1 MKKTFLFYD
10 LETSGLNKAFD
21 QIIQFAAIRTD
32 INFKEISRH
41 ELMIKPNID
50 VIPSPYAA
58 ITHQTDIG
66 DWQNGEDELT
76 AIEKIHQWFN
86 TPGTIS
92 IGYNTLGFDDEFLRF
107 SFYKNL
113 LPPYTHQFANGCQR
127 VDLYP
132 IAALYSLFKS
142 SVLKW
147 PIDEKTQES
156 NLKLENISQLNNLAS
171 GQAHTAIVDV
181 EATVALAKCFAKEK
195 AMWDYCL
202 AYFDKTTDSTRM
214 HSLNNNPAGG
224 PIGILVEGILG
235 KKNRF
240 HAPALYL
247 GTHRHYK
254 NQVLWLR
261 LDEERLQQCNTE
273 NFKENTWVINK
284 KLGEP
289 PLVLPFNQRYQ
300 AHLDKERAAT
310 LQKNLQWLEK
320 NSTIL
325 KAIKNHYLDYK
336 YPIIENVDVDAAL
349 YLNGFLSDEDQ
360 QHCQK
365 FHKNSDKGF
374 VIAQIRNPALQTLA
388 TRALAKLDRKKL
400 NDEQEQEFQQHIDKL
415 YQHSEE
421 KIIDYKG
428 QEKLTLAI
436 ALAEI
441 DKMQSN
447 DNFDERQKTILN
459 DLKEMLSKRVTLPV

>member
-32 INFKEISRH
+32 MDFNEISRH

-58 ITHQTDIG
+58 ITHQTDIS
-66 DWQNGEDELT
+66 DWQKGEDEFS
-76 AIEKIHQWFN
+76 AIAKIHKWFN

-107 SFYKNL
+107 NFYKNL
-113 LPPYTHQFANGCQR
+113 LPPYTHQFANACQR

-132 IAALYSLFKS
+132 IAALYSLFKTD
-142 SVLKW
+142 VLKW
-147 PIDEKTQES
+147 PIDEETQER
-156 NLKLENISQLNNLAS
+156 NLKLENISQLNKLAS

-202 AYFDKTTDSTRM
+202 GYFDKTTDSTRM
-214 HSLNNNPAGG
+214 HSLNDKPAGG

-261 LDEERLQQCNTE
+261 LDEERLQQCNAE

-289 PLVLPFNQRYQ
+289 PLVLPFDQRYQ
-300 AHLDKERAAT
+300 THLGQEREDI

-320 NSTIL
+320 NPTIL
-325 KAIKNHYLDYK
+325 MTVKEYYLDYK
-336 YPIIENVDVDAAL
+336 YPAIENVDIDAAL
-349 YLNGFLSDEDQ
+349 YLNGFLSAEDQ
-360 QHCQK
+360 KHCQQ

-374 VIAQIRNPALQTLA
+374 VIEQMRSPVLQTLA
-388 TRALAKLDRKKL
+388 VRALARLDREKL
-400 NDEQEQEFQQHIDKL
+400 TDEQEQEFQQHIDKL
-415 YQHSEE
+415 YQDNSE
-421 KIIDYKG
+421 KIIDYKN
-428 QEKLTLAI
+428 QEKLTLAN
-436 ALAEI
+436 ALVEI
-441 DKMQSN
+441 DKMQS
-447 DNFDERQKTILN
+447 DNAFNKRQKTILQ
-459 DLKEMLSKRVTLPV
+459 DLKKMLEERGL